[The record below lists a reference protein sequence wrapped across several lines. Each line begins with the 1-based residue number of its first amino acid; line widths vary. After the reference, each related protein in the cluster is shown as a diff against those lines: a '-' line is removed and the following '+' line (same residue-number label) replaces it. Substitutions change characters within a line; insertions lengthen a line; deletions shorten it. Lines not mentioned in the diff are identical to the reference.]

1 MKIENSVILITG
13 GASGIGESI
22 AMHLFRLG
30 GVIYI
35 CDMNESKGNLVQSN
49 SNEKIRFI
57 KCDITN
63 EDDVKAMIATIKEE
77 QGRLDAVVNS
87 AGIVHAELTATE
99 KSIHNSDSFNKVFRV
114 NTYGSFLVSKHS
126 AALMIE
132 KHDKDAECNGTI
144 VFIASVAGLEGQ
156 RGQLAYSSSK
166 GALVGMTLPM
176 ARDLGKWKIRVATIA
191 PGLIETP
198 MTAGFKDNKVG
209 KMLIEST
216 PIKSLGKPIH
226 IALAAEFIIKNDF
239 VNGTVIRVDGGI
251 RFPHF

>member
-30 GVIYI
+30 GVVYI
-35 CDMNESKGNLVQSN
+35 CDMNEAKGNFIQAN
-49 SNEKIRFI
+49 TNEKIRFI
-57 KCDITN
+57 RCDITD
-63 EDDVKAMIATIKEE
+63 EDSVKSMISMIKDE
-77 QGRLDAVVNS
+77 QGRLDAVINS
-87 AGIVHAELTATE
+87 AGIVHAEVTANE
-99 KSIHNSDSFNKVFRV
+99 KGVHSSDGFNKVFRV
-114 NTYGSFLVSKHS
+114 NTYGSFLVSKY
-126 AALMIE
+126 AAHLMIE
-132 KHDKDAECNGTI
+132 KYDKDSDCSGAI
-144 VFIASVAGLEGQ
+144 IFIASVAGIEGQ
-156 RGQLAYSSSK
+156 RGQVAYSSSK

-176 ARDLGKWKIRVATIA
+176 SRDLGKWKIRVATIA

-198 MTAGFKDNKVG
+198 MTEGFKDNKVG

-216 PIKSLGKPIH
+216 PLKVLGKPIH
-226 IALAAEFIIKNDF
+226 VALAAEFIIKNDF